1 MNNETSGRRK
11 PRHGRRLGWGRQ
23 ALLLAALA
31 LIVMGVVGGTVAYL
45 VTKTDSVTNTFE
57 PGKVSCDIE
66 ETFDSPYTEK
76 KEVKVKNTGNTDA
89 YIRAAIIV
97 TWKDADGN
105 IAATVP
111 QKNVDYTM
119 SAVNGWYLG
128 NDGYYYYQGIVPPQ
142 GETAVLFNSI
152 EAKNNHGEYTLS
164 VEILAEAIQAS
175 PQDVVYKAWGVS
187 AKSLQ
192 GASANN

>member
-45 VTKTDSVTNTFE
+45 VTSTTQVVNTFE

-76 KEVKVKNTGNTDA
+76 ENVRIKNTGNTDA
-89 YIRAAIIV
+89 YIRATYVV
-97 TWKDADGN
+97 TWRDANDN
-105 IAATVP
+105 IVVSVP
-111 QKNVDYTM
+111 EGYSYNLTENPDKVWVKKGDYFYFPTKVA
-119 SAVNGWYLG
+119 SGK
-128 NDGYYYYQGIVPPQ
+128 
-142 GETAVLFNSI
+142 ETTGSLLNCKVTYPENP
-152 EAKNNHGEYTLS
+152 EYTLS
-164 VEILAEAIQAS
+164 VEILADAIQAE
-175 PQDVVYKAWGVS
+175 PTNVVTTNWKVTVGS
-187 AKSLQ
+187 DGRIS
-192 GASANN
+192 